1 MPRHHTK
8 SSAPGGSQRQLRVGE
23 TVRHA
28 VADILSQ
35 GNVHDPDLEGHII
48 TVPEVRMSPDL
59 KLATVYVMPLGG
71 RDTDVVIAAL
81 ERNKKFLR
89 GEIAHRV
96 NLKFAPDI
104 RFRIDERFDEAE
116 RIEKLLRTPAV
127 QRDLAPDSDD
137 ELMIVTTADSVID
150 SENRRIA
157 RRLKKIFLSTTRVDD
172 ARRGNNDPRQD
183 SRQGKQ
189 PRQNNQP
196 RRDKRDV
203 HGWVVLDKPIGMTST
218 HAVAVL
224 KRLFQAKRAGHA
236 GTLDPLA
243 SGGLPIALGEAT
255 KTVPFVMDGRKRYR
269 FTVTWGEERDTDDTE
284 GRATQTSELRPTA
297 DAIRALLPRFTG
309 LIEQIPP
316 QYSAIKIQGERA
328 YDLARDGETVELKP
342 RPVEI
347 HELTL
352 VEQADNGH
360 SVFEAECGKG
370 TYVRALARDIGR
382 MLGCFGHIC
391 ALRRT
396 LVGPFTEADM
406 IPLEQLEALCNRAA
420 SGEGS
425 LADALLPV
433 ETALDDIPAL
443 AVTRADAARLHRGQ
457 AVLLRG
463 RDAPNSSG
471 TVYVTVAGRLLAL
484 AEIGN
489 GELIP
494 KRVFNLTGLTA
505 SPVDNESV

>member
-1 MPRHHTK
+1 MNMRP
-8 SSAPGGSQRQLRVGE
+8 E
-23 TVRHA
+23 TGMIDPDIT
-28 VADILSQ
+28 VADDVKKNDFAGDRQPRDNQVRDNQARDNQAGDSQ
-35 GNVHDPDLEGHII
+35 I
-48 TVPEVRMSPDL
+48 
-59 KLATVYVMPLGG
+59 
-71 RDTDVVIAAL
+71 RD
-81 ERNKKFLR
+81 N
-89 GEIAHRV
+89 G
-96 NLKFAPDI
+96 P
-104 RFRIDERFDEAE
+104 
-116 RIEKLLRTPAV
+116 
-127 QRDLAPDSDD
+127 RD
-137 ELMIVTTADSVID
+137 
-150 SENRRIA
+150 
-157 RRLKKIFLSTTRVDD
+157 
-172 ARRGNNDPRQD
+172 NNDPRNKQ
-183 SRQGKQ
+183 RQGKGQ
-189 PRQNNQP
+189 GQNNGQP
-196 RRDKRDV
+196 RRERRDV

-218 HAVAVL
+218 QAVAVA
-224 KRLFQAKRAGHA
+224 KRLFNAKRAGHA

-284 GRATQTSELRPTA
+284 GRAVETSELRPSG

-309 LIEQIPP
+309 RIEQTPP
-316 QYSAIKIQGERA
+316 RYSAIKIQGERA
-328 YDLARDGETVELKP
+328 YDLARDGEVVELSP

-352 VEQADNGH
+352 VEQPDTSR

-370 TYVRALARDIGR
+370 TYVRALARDMGR
-382 MLGCFGHIC
+382 LLGCYGHIS

-396 LVGPFTEADM
+396 LVGPFTENDM

-463 RDAPNSSG
+463 RDAPQSSG

-505 SPVDNESV
+505 SSGRNEKD

>member
-1 MPRHHTK
+1 MMT
-8 SSAPGGSQRQLRVGE
+8 
-23 TVRHA
+23 
-28 VADILSQ
+28 
-35 GNVHDPDLEGHII
+35 
-48 TVPEVRMSPDL
+48 
-59 KLATVYVMPLGG
+59 
-71 RDTDVVIAAL
+71 
-81 ERNKKFLR
+81 
-89 GEIAHRV
+89 
-96 NLKFAPDI
+96 
-104 RFRIDERFDEAE
+104 
-116 RIEKLLRTPAV
+116 
-127 QRDLAPDSDD
+127 
-137 ELMIVTTADSVID
+137 VTTANQPIELQNADSAAAD
-150 SENRRIA
+150 KN
-157 RRLKKIFLSTTRVDD
+157 IFSAAPDD
-172 ARRGNNDPRQD
+172 VRRGNNDPRQ
-183 SRQGKQ
+183 QQPKQ
-189 PRQNNQP
+189 NKQP

-203 HGWVVLDKPIGMTST
+203 HGWVALDKPIGMTST
-218 HAVAVL
+218 HAVAIV
-224 KRLFQAKRAGHA
+224 KRLFSAKRAGHA

-243 SGGLPIALGEAT
+243 SGGLPIAIGEAT

-284 GRATQTSELRPTA
+284 GRAVRSSELRPTA
-297 DAIRALLPRFTG
+297 EAIRALLPRFTG

-316 QYSAIKIQGERA
+316 QYSAIKVQGERA

-352 VEQADNGH
+352 TEQLDNNR

-370 TYVRALARDIGR
+370 TYVRALARDLGR
-382 MLGCFGHIC
+382 ILGCFGHIS

-396 LVGPFTEADM
+396 LVGPFGENDM
-406 IPLEQLEALCNRAA
+406 ISLEQLEALCDRAA

-463 RDAPNSSG
+463 RDAPNCSG

-494 KRVFNLTGLTA
+494 KRVFNLNGLTA
-505 SPVDNESV
+505 SPARNNESV